1 MNLHVTGA
9 LFFSCCCLANLV
21 VLGLGWIPEG
31 WSLWMCH
38 FPGLSWFMVIK
49 PARQTGLSASVGVVV
64 VVISGSLLCMRIRGR
79 RFGWSF
85 VLLCICFIRALL
97 SCTST

>member
-1 MNLHVTGA
+1 
-9 LFFSCCCLANLV
+9 
-21 VLGLGWIPEG
+21 
-31 WSLWMCH
+31 
-38 FPGLSWFMVIK
+38 
-49 PARQTGLSASVGVVV
+49 
-64 VVISGSLLCMRIRGR
+64 LLCMRIRGR